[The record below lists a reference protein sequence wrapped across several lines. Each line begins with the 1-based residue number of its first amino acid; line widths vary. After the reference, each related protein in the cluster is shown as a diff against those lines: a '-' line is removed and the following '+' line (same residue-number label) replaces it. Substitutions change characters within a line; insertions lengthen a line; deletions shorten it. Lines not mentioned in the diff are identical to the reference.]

1 MSQKNSKYTRS
12 EDYSSFLVKMNRQ
25 RSKEGIDEPRK
36 DKVKSW
42 QRDEKRSRF
51 SDTDTM

>member
-12 EDYSSFLVKMNRQ
+12 EDDSSFFVKMHRQ
-25 RSKEGIDEPRK
+25 RSKEGANEPRK
-36 DKVKSW
+36 DKIKSW

-51 SDTDTM
+51 SDTVTM